1 MRVKLRSWII
11 RGTLLLAL
19 VSVAR
24 MAPVWPVYR
33 AYLASRS
40 SGAVLFSIVQAVGMR
55 GADTAAPRQ
64 DRGQLFCRSG
74 SHR

>member
-1 MRVKLRSWII
+1 
-11 RGTLLLAL
+11 
-19 VSVAR
+19 VAR
-24 MAPVWPVYR
+24 IVPVGPVYR

-55 GADTAAPRQ
+55 GANAAAPRP

>member
-55 GADTAAPRQ
+55 GSSAAAPHRGQ
-64 DRGQLFCRSG
+64 GQLFCRSG
-74 SHR
+74 SER